1 MKRIIGVRL
10 WGGITEEQKAIILKS
25 APGFEILD
33 IDNDGDGDNIA
44 TQLAQ
49 CEIVFGN
56 IAPEQ
61 FARAKNLKW
70 VHTQS
75 AGVEAYCQPG
85 ASQPPYLLTNS
96 AGAYGIAISEHL
108 VTMAMMLLRHMPGYV
123 VNMQSRE
130 WKSLGKV
137 RSVYGSTIAV
147 AGLGDIGSCFAQ
159 RMNALGAT
167 VKAIVRKTRDE
178 YPNYIAEAC
187 LSSDIVR
194 TDEILAEA
202 DIIALCLPHTAETVN
217 FLSAARLAKLK
228 RDVII
233 LNVGRGSAID
243 EDALA
248 EALMNGHIGG
258 AGLDV
263 TTVEPLPQSSPLWAF
278 PNTIITP
285 HMSGGGSL
293 DFTIELILNKF
304 TRYLND
310 YVNGR
315 PFAIA
320 VDRSAGY

>member
-10 WGGITEEQKAIILKS
+10 WGGITEEQKAQILKS

-33 IDNDGDGDNIA
+33 IGNDGDNIA
-44 TQLAQ
+44 AQLAQ

-61 FARAKNLKW
+61 LALAKNLKW
-70 VHTQS
+70 LHTQS
-75 AGVEAYCQPG
+75 AGVEAYCQPD

-123 VNMQSRE
+123 VNTQSRE

-137 RSVYGSTIAV
+137 RSVYGSSVVV
-147 AGLGDIGSCFAQ
+147 AGLGDIGGCFAQ
-159 RMNALGAT
+159 RMNALGAN

-187 LSSDIVR
+187 LSSDIAR

-202 DIIALCLPHTAETVN
+202 DIIALCLPHTAETVG
-217 FLSAARLAKLK
+217 FLNAARLGKLK
-228 RDVII
+228 RDAII

-248 EALMNGHIGG
+248 EALMSGHIGG

-263 TTVEPLPQSSPLWAF
+263 TTVEPLAKDSPLWAC

-293 DFTIELILNKF
+293 DFTIEMILSKF
-304 TRYLND
+304 TRYLDD

-315 PFAIA
+315 PFAVE
-320 VDRSAGY
+320 VDRNAGY